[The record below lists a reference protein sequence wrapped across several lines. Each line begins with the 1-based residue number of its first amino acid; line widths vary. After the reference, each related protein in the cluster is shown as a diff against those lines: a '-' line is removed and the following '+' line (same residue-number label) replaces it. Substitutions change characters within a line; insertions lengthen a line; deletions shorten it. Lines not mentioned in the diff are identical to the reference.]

1 MILIRTTRTKKVP
14 LATRLVNR
22 YVDGVPFQCQV
33 DFGAVVSPRA
43 ELHRAL
49 LIVERKPLN
58 VDSTRRDEESDWN
71 PRHFPSAVDD
81 CVRRK
86 LAVDVLIR
94 AVPQTSTSQRVSN
107 DFDCLIHP
115 TSTWNGARTDAPV
128 RTIYTQ
134 SEMYL
139 RGMRDQPPNVL
150 PKFFQHHFGMCVQDW
165 PKIHHLQ
172 CRPNFEKCNFPKY
185 NFSKYNFPKCCCTSC
200 KRVSP
205 APTPTK
211 KPPPKFSS
219 ATAPSS
225 SLEDTYSVRILSFER
240 YVRMLT
246 CCILA

>member
-33 DFGAVVSPRA
+33 DLGAVVSPRA

-115 TSTWNGARTDAPV
+115 TST
-128 RTIYTQ
+128 
-134 SEMYL
+134 
-139 RGMRDQPPNVL
+139 
-150 PKFFQHHFGMCVQDW
+150 
-165 PKIHHLQ
+165 
-172 CRPNFEKCNFPKY
+172 
-185 NFSKYNFPKCCCTSC
+185 
-200 KRVSP
+200 
-205 APTPTK
+205 
-211 KPPPKFSS
+211 
-219 ATAPSS
+219 
-225 SLEDTYSVRILSFER
+225 
-240 YVRMLT
+240 
-246 CCILA
+246 